1 MKCVKWRMRGRGND
15 HTTTGSRCIE
25 MKRLNS
31 FSNLEALLQAQETSI
46 EGVCPG
52 YFYSI
57 TIHAQ
62 VFEISI
68 KCLRAAQSNNIYLSS
83 EAAQVGSSVGL
94 QASARGLQPETVTR
108 GCLYP
113 ADSLGILILCR
124 RNKST
129 HRTLVF
135 SSLYS
140 VTQKYSKRNEDQTLI
155 LP

>member
-1 MKCVKWRMRGRGND
+1 MKSVKSRMRGRGND

-31 FSNLEALLQAQETSI
+31 CSNLEALLQAQETSI
-46 EGVCPG
+46 ERVCPG

-57 TIHAQ
+57 TVHAQ

-68 KCLRAAQSNNIYLSS
+68 KCLRAAQSDNIYLSS
-83 EAAQVGSSVGL
+83 EAAQVGFSVGL
-94 QASARGLQPETVTR
+94 QASARGLQPEMSVTR

-129 HRTLVF
+129 HRTLIF

-140 VTQKYSKRNEDQTLI
+140 VTQNYSK
-155 LP
+155 